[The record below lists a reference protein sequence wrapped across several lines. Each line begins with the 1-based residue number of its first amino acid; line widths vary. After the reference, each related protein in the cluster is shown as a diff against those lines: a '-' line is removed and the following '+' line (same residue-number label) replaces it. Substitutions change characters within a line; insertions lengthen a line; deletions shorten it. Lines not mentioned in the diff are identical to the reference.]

1 MTAETMETVASEDKV
16 EELPTHDVQSSLT
29 RHSKGQ
35 TAPDLRWRRL
45 AGIRSD
51 DAGGS
56 SEYEE
61 SETAA
66 EKRRRLAAPEMGGDQ
81 GEDSSD
87 SDEEEGPRREGGQA
101 VQESRHEDKRVHV
114 RYGQE
119 QRDRLRHGQRG

>member
-1 MTAETMETVASEDKV
+1 MMCRVLSLDIAKGRLRPICDGGGWLAFD
-16 EELPTHDVQSSLT
+16 PTT
-29 RHSKGQ
+29 RG
-35 TAPDLRWRRL
+35 DRVN
-45 AGIRSD
+45 D
-51 DAGGS
+51 
-56 SEYEE
+56 EE

-101 VQESRHEDKRVHV
+101 VQESGHEDKRVHV

-119 QRDRLRHGQRG
+119 QGDRLRHGQRG